1 MSTDELIKSI
11 QDNTEW
17 LETSEGDMV
26 ECISVEN
33 LEVILSLLLNT
44 QLKISQE

>member
-1 MSTDELIKSI
+1 MSTVELIKAI

-26 ECISVEN
+26 ECIGIEN
-33 LEVILSLLLNT
+33 LQTILSMF
-44 QLKISQE
+44 LKTPIEISQE

>member
-1 MSTDELIKSI
+1 MSIDELIQSI

-26 ECISVEN
+26 ECIGIEN
-33 LEVILSLLLNT
+33 LEVVLSTYLKT
-44 QLKISQE
+44 SLKISQE

>member
-1 MSTDELIKSI
+1 MSADDLIKTI

-26 ECISVEN
+26 ECIAIEN
-33 LEVILSLLLNT
+33 LEVILSLFLNT
-44 QLKISQE
+44 GLKISQE